1 MYVLKKIK
9 INRYIKLFLKFAITC
24 IALYF
29 VFNKIKLIDVIQ
41 LFESSNLFFLFLA
54 LLCFILSKL
63 IASYRL
69 NHFFRSINIQIS
81 SSYNIKLY
89 LLGMFYNLFL
99 PGGIGGDGYKIYLL
113 NKRFKVKVKRLFWA
127 LLLDRLVGILVLFC
141 LMVLLSNFLPYPVQ
155 YKYFTWILIP
165 LSIMVFYLVIRKYFL
180 HFTGIMFLTIFQS
193 VFVQLLQLT
202 SAILI
207 LFAFGIY
214 EKTTAYLF
222 VFLISSI
229 VVALPITIGG
239 LGARELTFL
248 YGAGLMHLD
257 MNNSVGL
264 SLMFYIITALVSLS
278 GIYYS
283 FRSDK
288 LY

>member
-1 MYVLKKIK
+1 MKKIK
-9 INRYIKLFLKFAITC
+9 INRYIKLFLKLAITG

-41 LFESSNLFFLFLA
+41 IFESSNLFFLFLA
-54 LLCFILSKL
+54 LICFVLSKL

-69 NHFFRSINIQIS
+69 NHFFRSINIQIP

-127 LLLDRLVGILVLFC
+127 LFLDRLVGILILFC
-141 LMVLLSNFLPYPVQ
+141 LMVLLSNFLPYPIQ

-165 LSIMVFYLVIRKYFL
+165 LSIVVFYLVIRKLFS
-180 HFTGIMFLTIFQS
+180 HFTSIIFLTIFQS

-214 EKTTAYLF
+214 ENTTAYLF

-229 VVALPITIGG
+229 VAALPITIGG

-264 SLMFYIITALVSLS
+264 SLMFYIITAMVSLS